1 MTAETV
7 AEYDVVLCVGDTTFL
22 DYGSI
27 EAKKEGY
34 GPIGKGGN
42 GLILH
47 SALAIEPQKGQSI
60 GLLWQKLWNREPKQ
74 KPPKEKTPTQKKKRQ
89 AAARK
94 EARNRPF
101 EQKESYRWVEALTTV
116 ENLVSKHTQVIHAF
130 DREGDITEV
139 FDKVRQLQHTGVIVR
154 AAHNRSLD
162 SESER
167 LWSKLEGQPISL
179 EQEIELPQTS
189 KRSARKTKLAV
200 RFCPVNLR
208 TPYRFD
214 NRDPLLVYAVYVT
227 EVDCPEGET
236 SVEWMLLTTEV
247 VADIQTASMILR
259 WYSYRWRVEEYHKIF
274 KSGCQVEKYRLAAEG
289 MKTLIGF
296 LSVIAV
302 ELLQLTYLHRTQP
315 LAPAIE
321 ILNPLELKI
330 LKAKSPKPPKL
341 LTVNWAVEAIARL
354 GGYLEHRSKTP
365 IGIQVLWR
373 GWLKLHDLCEGWL
386 LAKET

>member
-1 MTAETV
+1 MIAETV

-27 EAKKEGY
+27 VAKKEGY

-47 SALAIEPQKGQSI
+47 SALAIEPINGQSI
-60 GLLWQKLWNREPKQ
+60 GLLWQKLWNREPKK
-74 KPPKEKTPTQKKKRQ
+74 KPPKNETPAKKKIRL
-89 AAARK
+89 ATARIEARK
-94 EARNRPF
+94 RPF
-101 EQKESYRWVEALTTV
+101 EDKESYRWVEALTIV
-116 ENLVSKHTQVIHAF
+116 ESLVSNHTRVVHTF

-139 FDKVRQLQHTGVIVR
+139 FDKVRQLQHTGVLVR
-154 AAHNRSLD
+154 AAHNRSLNFD
-162 SESER
+162 SER
-167 LWSKLEGQPISL
+167 LWSKLESQPISL
-179 EQEIELPQTS
+179 SQEIELPQTG
-189 KRSARKTKLAV
+189 KRFARKVKLAI

-214 NRDPLLVYAVYVT
+214 NRDPLHVYAVYAI

-236 SVEWMLLTTEV
+236 PVEWMLLTTEV
-247 VADIQTASMILR
+247 VADIQTASMVLR

-302 ELLQLTYLHRTQP
+302 ELLRLTYLHRTQP

-330 LKAKSPKPPKL
+330 LKAKSPKPPKV
-341 LTVNWAVEAIARL
+341 LTVSWAIEAVARL

-373 GWLKLHDLCEGWL
+373 GWLKLHDLCEGWQ

>member
-7 AEYDVVLCVGDTTFL
+7 AEYEVVLCVGDTTFL

-27 EAKKEGY
+27 EVKKEGY

-47 SALAIEPQKGQSI
+47 SALAIEPEKGQPF
-60 GLLWQKLWNREPKQ
+60 GLLWQKLWNREQKQ
-74 KPPKEKTPTQKKKRQ
+74 KLPKDETPTQKKKRL

-94 EARNRPF
+94 QARKRPF

-116 ENLVSKHTQVIHAF
+116 ENEVSKPTRVIHVF

-139 FDKVRQLQHTGVIVR
+139 FDKVRQLQHTGVLVR

-162 SESER
+162 QNSER
-167 LWSKLEGQPISL
+167 LWSKLEAQSISF
-179 EQEIELPQTS
+179 EQEIELPDTS
-189 KRSARKTKLAV
+189 KRSARKAKLAV

-214 NRDPLLVYAVYVT
+214 NRDPLLIYAIYAT
-227 EVDCPEGET
+227 EIDCPEDET
-236 SVEWMLLTTEV
+236 PVEWMLLTTEV
-247 VADIQTASMILR
+247 VADIQLASRILR
-259 WYSYRWRVEEYHKIF
+259 WYSYRWRVEEYHKIL
-274 KSGCQVEKYRLAAEG
+274 KSGCQVERYRLAADG
-289 MKTLIGF
+289 MKALLGF

-302 ELLQLTYLHRTQP
+302 ELLQLTYLHRTQA

-321 ILNPLELKI
+321 VLNPLELRI
-330 LKAKSPKPPKL
+330 LKAKSPKLPEI
-341 LTVNWAVEAIARL
+341 LTVSWAVGA
-354 GGYLEHRSKTP
+354 
-365 IGIQVLWR
+365 
-373 GWLKLHDLCEGWL
+373 
-386 LAKET
+386 

>member
-27 EAKKEGY
+27 VSKKEGY
-34 GPIGKGGN
+34 GPIGKAGN

-47 SALAIEPQKGQSI
+47 SALAIEPEKGQPF

-74 KPPKEKTPTQKKKRQ
+74 KPPIDETPTKKKKRQ
-89 AAARK
+89 ALARK

-116 ENLVSKHTQVIHAF
+116 EKLVNQHTRVVHAF

-139 FDKVRQLQHTGVIVR
+139 FDKLRQLEHTGVIVR

-162 SESER
+162 SDSER
-167 LWSKLEGQPISL
+167 LWSKLEGQPISA

-189 KRSARKTKLAV
+189 KRSARKAKLAV

-214 NRDPLLVYAVYVT
+214 NRDPLPVYAVYAT
-227 EVDCPEGET
+227 EIDCPEGET
-236 SVEWMLLTTEV
+236 PVEWMLLTTEIV
-247 VADIQTASMILR
+247 TDIQMASTILR

-274 KSGCQVEKYRLAAEG
+274 KSGCQVERYRLAAEG

-315 LAPAIE
+315 SAPAIE
-321 ILNPLELKI
+321 ILNPLELRI
-330 LKAKSPKPPKL
+330 LKAKSPKLPKF
-341 LTVNWAVEAIARL
+341 LTVSWAVEAIARL
-354 GGYLEHRSKTP
+354 GGYLEHRHKTP

-373 GWLKLHDLCEGWL
+373 GWLKLHDLCEGWQ

>member
-1 MTAETV
+1 MMGETV
-7 AEYDVVLCVGDTTFL
+7 AEYDVMLCIGDTTFL

-27 EAKKEGY
+27 VAKKEGY

-47 SALAIEPQKGQSI
+47 SALAIEPEKGQSL

-74 KPPKEKTPTQKKKRQ
+74 KLPKDETPVQKKRRQ

-94 EARNRPF
+94 EARKRPF
-101 EQKESYRWVEALTTV
+101 EEKESYRWVEAITTV
-116 ENLVSKHTQVIHAF
+116 ENLVSQHTQVIHVF

-139 FDKVRQLQHTGVIVR
+139 FDKVRQVQHTGVIIR
-154 AAHNRSLD
+154 AAHNRGLD
-162 SESER
+162 FESER
-167 LWSKLEGQPISL
+167 LWSKLEAQPSCF

-189 KRSARKTKLAV
+189 KRSARKAKLSV

-214 NRDPLLVYAVYVT
+214 NRDPLLVYAVYAT
-227 EVDCPEGET
+227 EVNCPEDET
-236 SVEWMLLTTEV
+236 PVEWMLLTTEV

-259 WYSYRWRVEEYHKIF
+259 WYTYRWRVEEYHKIF
-274 KSGCQVEKYRLAAEG
+274 KSGCQVERYRLAADG

-302 ELLQLTYLHRTQP
+302 ELLRLTYLHRTEP
-315 LAPAIE
+315 SASAIE
-321 ILNPLELKI
+321 ILNPLEIRI
-330 LKAKSPKPPKL
+330 LKAKSPKLPKV

-365 IGIQVLWR
+365 LGIQVLWR
-373 GWLKLHDLCEGWL
+373 GWLKLHDLCEGWQ